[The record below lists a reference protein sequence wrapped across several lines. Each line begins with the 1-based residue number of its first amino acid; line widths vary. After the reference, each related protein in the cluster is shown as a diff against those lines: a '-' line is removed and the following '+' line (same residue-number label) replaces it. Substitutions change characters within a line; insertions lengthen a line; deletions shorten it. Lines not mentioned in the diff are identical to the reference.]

1 MWHDHFKS
9 LLNSCT
15 DFSKKDQVICD
26 INPVTHIRRFDVE
39 NVKGAIKV
47 LKRNKSPGADSLTSE
62 HFIYADEKVNVLLS
76 LLFNCMTVHAFIP
89 VKLMETIIVPII
101 KDCKGVLT
109 DKDNYRP
116 IALTCI
122 SSKILELLKRCQD
135 NLQPKDSQFSFK
147 KNHSPA
153 MCIFALKEVIL

>member
-1 MWHDHFKS
+1 M
-9 LLNSCT
+9 
-15 DFSKKDQVICD
+15 
-26 INPVTHIRRFDVE
+26 
-39 NVKGAIKV
+39 
-47 LKRNKSPGADSLTSE
+47 KRNKSPGADSLTSE

-89 VKLMETIIVPII
+89 LKLMETIIVPII

-122 SSKILELLKRCQD
+122 SSKILELMILKRCQD
-135 NLQPKDSQFSFK
+135 NLKTRDSQFSFK
-147 KNHSPA
+147 KKHSTD
-153 MCIFALKEVIL
+153 MCIFALKEVIEFYN